1 MIHRAPTVST
11 GFILLFT
18 DAGRAPLA
26 VVAVGDAITATHGGQ
41 DRVARLWDGG
51 TGTRGRGAAP
61 GGQFTVYGVTETAL
75 GALTHC
81 TRTDSITG
89 FGDAST
95 DSGTIIPVGC
105 AIAATDGSINERTSF
120 CNQDA
125 FAWSV
130 RCITAAGS

>member
-11 GFILLFT
+11 GFILLFA

-26 VVAVGDAITATHGGQ
+26 VVAVGDAIAATHGGQ
-41 DRVARLWDGG
+41 DRVARFGDGG

-61 GGQFTVYGVTETAL
+61 GGQFTVYGATETAL
-75 GALTHC
+75 GAETRF
-81 TRTDSITG
+81 TRTDSIAG

-95 DSGTIIPVGC
+95 APQTIITVGC
-105 AIAATDGSINERTSF
+105 AIASTDGSINERTSF
-120 CNQDA
+120 GNQDA

-130 RCITAAGS
+130 RSITAAGS